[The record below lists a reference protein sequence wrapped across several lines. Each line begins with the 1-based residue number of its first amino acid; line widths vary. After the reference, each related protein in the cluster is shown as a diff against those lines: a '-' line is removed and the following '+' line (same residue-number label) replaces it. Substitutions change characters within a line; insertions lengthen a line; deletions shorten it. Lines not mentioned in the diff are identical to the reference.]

1 MMKFEFIIPL
11 IELFPA
17 LNLFIEESGLENE
30 IKLNFPPCPY
40 AELEEDDFYF
50 FMENMKENGYTE
62 EVDKKLGLNFI
73 NILRVPFAQIIFC
86 PKITEPKAKH
96 KEKRCS
102 KLFRIKKIIV

>member
-1 MMKFEFIIPL
+1 MRKFEFIIPL

-17 LNLFIEESGLENE
+17 LNQFIKDSGLENE

-62 EVDKKLGLNFI
+62 EVDKKLGVNFI
-73 NILRVPFAQIIFC
+73 NIFELSFYPRSS
-86 PKITEPKAKH
+86 AKR
-96 KEKRCS
+96 KNS
-102 KLFRIKKIIV
+102 VKLSVSFYAFGIYVRKSCK